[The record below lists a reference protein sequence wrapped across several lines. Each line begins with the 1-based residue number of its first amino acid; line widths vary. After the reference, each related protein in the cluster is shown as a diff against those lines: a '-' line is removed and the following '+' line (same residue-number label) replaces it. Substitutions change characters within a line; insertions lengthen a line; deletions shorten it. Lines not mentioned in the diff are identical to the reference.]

1 AQQFSVSFKYK
12 VHFTEG
18 LFHPENT
25 LLAETIR
32 SGSPHKTRKV
42 LFVLDEGMYAHH
54 PKLFKRIQNY
64 SREFD
69 NAFTLIKEP
78 VVIPGGEAAKNNPEY
93 ITNIHE
99 VIKTAGLDRHAFVAA
114 VGGGAVIDAAGYA
127 AATAHR
133 GVRMIRIPTT
143 VLAQNDAAV
152 GVKNGINAYGTKNF
166 LGAFTPP
173 FAVLNDAHFLKSLDH
188 RDWRSGISEAIK
200 VALLK
205 DPEFFDFIQSRARR
219 LDERDN
225 TAMEHLIHRC
235 AELHLEHIA
244 TEGDPFEMGSSRP
257 LDFGHW
263 SAHKLEQLTNYE
275 LTHGEA
281 VAIGIALDVTYSYL
295 KGWITE
301 EEWELILDTF
311 QECGFRLYIP
321 ELSSM
326 LDAPDQEE
334 SIFHGLE
341 EFREHLGGELTIML
355 LEGIGRGIEVH
366 EVDYALYRKAI
377 SLIKSYEKELIED

>member
-1 AQQFSVSFKYK
+1 MQSEKQRQPSNLTPPAAIRNAGPELSTNDLPSTITSPTDRNSIMKTIAQQFSVSFKYK

-173 FAVLNDAHFLKSLDH
+173 FAVLNDAHFLKTLDH

-225 TAMEHLIHRC
+225 TAMEHLI
-235 AELHLEHIA
+235 
-244 TEGDPFEMGSSRP
+244 
-257 LDFGHW
+257 
-263 SAHKLEQLTNYE
+263 
-275 LTHGEA
+275 
-281 VAIGIALDVTYSYL
+281 
-295 KGWITE
+295 
-301 EEWELILDTF
+301 
-311 QECGFRLYIP
+311 
-321 ELSSM
+321 
-326 LDAPDQEE
+326 
-334 SIFHGLE
+334 
-341 EFREHLGGELTIML
+341 
-355 LEGIGRGIEVH
+355 
-366 EVDYALYRKAI
+366 
-377 SLIKSYEKELIED
+377 